1 MPTKAKNP
9 KSKSKSTKKENEVTD
24 TATEIEVSDQIEN
37 ADTTAEVAEAVEGAT
52 EESGALSSKSDI
64 APEDAL
70 FEAIVNFA
78 SDRNTEAL
86 QDVYR
91 SVHASSR
98 GKAQGVAMKKAMT
111 EGNVDMDVLGDV
123 LDAFNNLPAA
133 TKTTRTKPKVDEG
146 TMNAIRLA
154 GLMVGFEALRAE
166 LGEEAY
172 AEANAWYGGEAPE
185 EHQAAV
191 LKVAENVQKASA
203 KGVRSSRG
211 GRSSLR
217 EKISDLVARGAL
229 AEGDV
234 LTGANDV
241 KATVNA
247 DGTLSTVNPQTGET
261 ESFDNP
267 SAAARI
273 HRVKDDGTVTST
285 NGWDFWQTESGQS
298 VGDLRQS

>member
-1 MPTKAKNP
+1 MATKAKNP

-24 TATEIEVSDQIEN
+24 TATDTIES
-37 ADTTAEVAEAVEGAT
+37 ADTTAEVAEAVDAAT
-52 EESGALSSKSDI
+52 EDNGALSSKSDI

-70 FEAIVNFA
+70 FEAIVNFS

-86 QDVYR
+86 QEVYR

-98 GKAQGVAMKKAMT
+98 GKAQGIAMKKAMT

-146 TMNAIRLA
+146 TVAAIRLA

-166 LGEEAY
+166 LGEDAY

-185 EHQAAV
+185 EHRSAV
-191 LKVAENVQKASA
+191 LKVAENVQKASG

-211 GRSSLR
+211 GRSSMR

-229 AEGDV
+229 APGDV

-241 KATVNA
+241 KATIDA
-247 DGTLSTVNPQTGET
+247 DGKLTTVNPQTGEE

-267 SAAARI
+267 SAAARV